1 MDILRDNRKGAC
13 GCCAAVVVLVV
24 SIIVIIFCAGT
35 VEPIEYGLVYSK
47 ISKNIDTSAGV
58 YEGGWY
64 LIGPMSS
71 FLAFPRTQV
80 NVEFSN
86 NSGSKQRPVR
96 VFLASKN

>member
-1 MDILRDNRKGAC
+1 MITIL
-13 GCCAAVVVLVV
+13 VL
-24 SIIVIIFCAGT
+24 IFCAGT

-47 ISKNIDTSAGV
+47 LSKNIDTSAGV

-64 LIGPMSS
+64 LIGPMNN
-71 FLAFPRTQV
+71 FLSVPRTQV

-86 NSGSKQRPVR
+86 NAGSKQKPVK

>member
-1 MDILRDNRKGAC
+1 MITIL
-13 GCCAAVVVLVV
+13 VL
-24 SIIVIIFCAGT
+24 IFCAGT

-47 ISKNIDTSAGV
+47 LSKNIDTSAGV

-64 LIGPMSS
+64 LIGPMNN
-71 FLAFPRTQV
+71 FLSFPRTQV

-86 NSGSKQRPVR
+86 NAGSKQKPVK